1 MNYKLIAFVSSL
13 FVLSACSQTS
23 FSTMQYYQFSQP
35 ITAMKRLS
43 DETQAQLR
51 VNTVQLRGSLNNRG
65 IAMVLDNNRI
75 NAANYHLWNE
85 SPDLMLTSSAHQTLY
100 TKLENWM
107 VIKGLPVITDI
118 DQQTYYELEYE
129 LHHFNGDQN
138 GNANIAGLWR
148 LYYTTP
154 ESGRQLKAIN
164 YFNEITPLDEDG
176 YEGLVMTLESTWL
189 EINQE
194 VGAEL
199 SKLTL

>member
-75 NAANYHLWNE
+75 NAANYHFWNE

>member
-1 MNYKLIAFVSSL
+1 MNYKLITFISSL

-23 FSTMQYYQFSQP
+23 FSTIQYYQFSQP

-43 DETQAQLR
+43 DDTQAQLR

-75 NAANYHLWNE
+75 NAANYHLWSE
-85 SPDLMLTSSAHQTLY
+85 SPDLMLTASAHQALY
-100 TKLENWM
+100 TKLKDWM

-164 YFNEITPLDEDG
+164 YFNKLTSLEEDD
-176 YEGLVMTLESTWL
+176 YQGLVITLESTWL
-189 EINQE
+189 EVNQE

-199 SKLTL
+199 SKLSL

>member
-1 MNYKLIAFVSSL
+1 
-13 FVLSACSQTS
+13 
-23 FSTMQYYQFSQP
+23 
-35 ITAMKRLS
+35 MKRLS
-43 DETQAQLR
+43 DDTQAQLR

-75 NAANYHLWNE
+75 NAANYHLWSE
-85 SPDLMLTSSAHQTLY
+85 SPDLMLTASAHQALY
-100 TKLENWM
+100 TKLKDWM

-164 YFNEITPLDEDG
+164 YFNKLTPLEEDD
-176 YEGLVMTLESTWL
+176 YQGLVITLESTWL
-189 EINQE
+189 EVNQE

-199 SKLTL
+199 SKLSL

>member
-35 ITAMKRLS
+35 ITAMKRSS

-51 VNTVQLRGSLNNRG
+51 VNMVQLRGSLNNRG

-85 SPDLMLTSSAHQTLY
+85 SPDLMLTASAHQTLY

>member
-85 SPDLMLTSSAHQTLY
+85 SPDLMLTASAHQTLY

-176 YEGLVMTLESTWL
+176 YEGLVITLESTWL

>member
-1 MNYKLIAFVSSL
+1 MNYKLTAFVSSL

-85 SPDLMLTSSAHQTLY
+85 SPDLMLTASAHQTLY

-176 YEGLVMTLESTWL
+176 YEGLVITLESTWL

>member
-1 MNYKLIAFVSSL
+1 MNYKLITFISSL

-23 FSTMQYYQFSQP
+23 FSTIQYYQFSQP

-43 DETQAQLR
+43 DDTQAQLR

-75 NAANYHLWNE
+75 NAANYHLWSE
-85 SPDLMLTSSAHQTLY
+85 SPDLMLTASAHQALY
-100 TKLENWM
+100 TKLKDWM

-164 YFNEITPLDEDG
+164 YFNKLTPLEEDD
-176 YEGLVMTLESTWL
+176 YQGLVITLESTWL
-189 EINQE
+189 EVNQE

-199 SKLTL
+199 SKLSL

>member
-1 MNYKLIAFVSSL
+1 MNYKLITFISSL

-23 FSTMQYYQFSQP
+23 FSTIQYYQFSQP

-43 DETQAQLR
+43 DDTQAQLR

-75 NAANYHLWNE
+75 NAANYHLWSE
-85 SPDLMLTSSAHQTLY
+85 SPDLMLTASAHQALY
-100 TKLENWM
+100 TKLKDWM

-164 YFNEITPLDEDG
+164 YFNKLTPLEEDD
-176 YEGLVMTLESTWL
+176 YQGLVITLESTWL
-189 EINQE
+189 EVNQE

-199 SKLTL
+199 SKISL

>member
-1 MNYKLIAFVSSL
+1 MNYKLITFISSL

-23 FSTMQYYQFSQP
+23 FSTIQYYQFSQP

-43 DETQAQLR
+43 DDTQAQLR

-75 NAANYHLWNE
+75 NAANYHLWSE
-85 SPDLMLTSSAHQTLY
+85 SPDLMLTASAHQALY
-100 TKLENWM
+100 TKLKDWM

-164 YFNEITPLDEDG
+164 YFNKLTPLEEDD
-176 YEGLVMTLESTWL
+176 YKGLVITLESTWL
-189 EINQE
+189 EVNQE

-199 SKLTL
+199 SKISL

>member
-35 ITAMKRLS
+35 ITAMKRSS

-85 SPDLMLTSSAHQTLY
+85 SPDLMLTASAHQTLY

>member
-1 MNYKLIAFVSSL
+1 MNYKLITFISSL

-23 FSTMQYYQFSQP
+23 FSTIQYYQFSQP

-43 DETQAQLR
+43 DDTQAQLR

-75 NAANYHLWNE
+75 NAANYHLWSE
-85 SPDLMLTSSAHQTLY
+85 SPDLMLTASAHQALY
-100 TKLENWM
+100 TKLKDWM

-129 LHHFNGDQN
+129 LNHFNGDQN

-164 YFNEITPLDEDG
+164 YFNKLTPLEEDD
-176 YEGLVMTLESTWL
+176 YQGLVITLESTWL
-189 EINQE
+189 EVNQE

-199 SKLTL
+199 SKLSL

>member
-1 MNYKLIAFVSSL
+1 MNYKLITFISSL

-23 FSTMQYYQFSQP
+23 FSTIQYYQFSQP

-43 DETQAQLR
+43 DDTQAQLR
-51 VNTVQLRGSLNNRG
+51 VKTVQLRGSLNNRG

-75 NAANYHLWNE
+75 NAANYHLWSE
-85 SPDLMLTSSAHQTLY
+85 SPDLMLTASAHQALY
-100 TKLENWM
+100 TKLKDWM

-118 DQQTYYELEYE
+118 AQQTYYELEYE

-164 YFNEITPLDEDG
+164 YFNKLTPLEEDD
-176 YEGLVMTLESTWL
+176 YQGLVITLESTWL
-189 EINQE
+189 EVNQE

-199 SKLTL
+199 SKLSL

>member
-1 MNYKLIAFVSSL
+1 MNYKLITFISSL

-23 FSTMQYYQFSQP
+23 FSTIQYYQFSQP
-35 ITAMKRLS
+35 ITAMKRLI
-43 DETQAQLR
+43 DDTQAQLR

-75 NAANYHLWNE
+75 NAANYHLWSE
-85 SPDLMLTSSAHQTLY
+85 SPDLMLTASAHQALY
-100 TKLENWM
+100 TKLKDWM

-164 YFNEITPLDEDG
+164 YFNKLTPLEEDD
-176 YEGLVMTLESTWL
+176 YQGLVITLESTWL
-189 EINQE
+189 EVNQE

-199 SKLTL
+199 SKLSL

>member
-85 SPDLMLTSSAHQTLY
+85 SPDLMLTASAHQTLY

>member
-43 DETQAQLR
+43 DGTQAQLR

-85 SPDLMLTSSAHQTLY
+85 SPDLMLTASAHQTLY